1 MDQITPADFRKLMH
15 LVAER
20 IDAAQGHL
28 SELDRATGDG
38 DHGFTMA
45 GGWKAAVAAMD
56 AAPPDSGFQ
65 ALCNAGAKA
74 FVNSVGGSA
83 GPLYATILMR
93 GGAAVKDAASL
104 DLPAIT
110 AFLDA
115 ACQGIRDRG
124 KAEAGDKTML
134 DAWLPAVAALHGAS
148 GGTLPAGLA
157 AAAEGAAKG
166 AVETTGMLAKL
177 GRASRLG
184 ERSRGHVDPG
194 AESTAVF
201 FRALS
206 DGVKA
211 AG

>member
-1 MDQITPADFRKLMH
+1 MNEITPAHFLALLRG
-15 LVAER
+15 VAER
-20 IDAAQGHL
+20 TDAAQDRLG
-28 SELDRATGDG
+28 ELDRATGDG

-56 AAPPDSGFQ
+56 ALPEDSGFQ

-93 GGAAVKDAASL
+93 GGAAAKDASSL

-115 ACQGIRDRG
+115 ACQGIQDRG
-124 KAEAGDKTML
+124 KATAGDKTML
-134 DAWLPAVAALHGAS
+134 DAWLPAMAALHAAA
-148 GGTLPAGLA
+148 GGTLAAGLA
-157 AAAEGAAKG
+157 AAADGAATG
-166 AVETTGMLAKL
+166 AAATEGMVAKL

-194 AESTAVF
+194 AESSAIF
-201 FRALS
+201 FRALA
-206 DGVKA
+206 DGVA
-211 AG
+211 

>member
-1 MDQITPADFRKLMH
+1 MNHITPADFVKLLH
-15 LVAER
+15 LVSER

-56 AAPPDSGFQ
+56 AAPPESGFQ

-93 GGAAVKDAASL
+93 GGAAVKESSSL
-104 DLPAIT
+104 DLAAMT
-110 AFLDA
+110 TFLDA

-134 DAWLPAVAALHGAS
+134 DAWLPALAALHDAA
-148 GGTLPAGLA
+148 GGSLSAGLA
-157 AAAEGAAKG
+157 AAADGAARG
-166 AVETTGMLAKL
+166 AVETTDMLARL

-194 AESTAVF
+194 AESSAVF
-201 FRALS
+201 FRALA
-206 DGVKA
+206 DGLA
-211 AG
+211 HQ

>member
-1 MDQITPADFRKLMH
+1 MNEITPAQLLALLH
-15 LVAER
+15 QVAER
-20 IDAAQGHL
+20 TDAAQDRL

-56 AAPPDSGFQ
+56 ALPGDSGFQ

-93 GGAAVKDAASL
+93 GGAAVKDRATL
-104 DLPAIT
+104 DLPAVT

-115 ACQGIRDRG
+115 ACKGIQDRG
-124 KAEAGDKTML
+124 KAMAGDKTML
-134 DAWLPAVAALHGAS
+134 DAWLPAVAALRAAE
-148 GGTLPAGLA
+148 GGTLATGLLA
-157 AAAEGAAKG
+157 AADGAAAG
-166 AVETTGMLAKL
+166 AAETEGMVAKL

-194 AESTAVF
+194 AESSAIF
-201 FRALS
+201 FRALA
-206 DGVKA
+206 DGVA
-211 AG
+211 